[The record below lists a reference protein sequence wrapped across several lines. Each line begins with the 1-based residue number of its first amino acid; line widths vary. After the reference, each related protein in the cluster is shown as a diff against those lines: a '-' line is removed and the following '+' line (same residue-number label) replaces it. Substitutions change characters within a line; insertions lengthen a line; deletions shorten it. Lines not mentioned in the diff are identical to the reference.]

1 MAKTSIKSE
10 LKNLF
15 LTSDF
20 LIVSLSVYFGTILQ
34 NFLDSLVKNLFLPI
48 LYSILPKQLQITKI
62 KFLNIDIELREIA
75 ISTLN
80 LVIGILISYI
90 ILRVLIKKL
99 K

>member
-1 MAKTSIKSE
+1 MANTSIKSE

-15 LTSDF
+15 LANDF
-20 LIVSLSVYFGTILQ
+20 LIVSLSVYFGTVLQ
-34 NFLDSLVKNLFLPI
+34 NFLDSLVKNLFLPL
-48 LYSILPKQLQITKI
+48 LYSILPKHLQFTKI